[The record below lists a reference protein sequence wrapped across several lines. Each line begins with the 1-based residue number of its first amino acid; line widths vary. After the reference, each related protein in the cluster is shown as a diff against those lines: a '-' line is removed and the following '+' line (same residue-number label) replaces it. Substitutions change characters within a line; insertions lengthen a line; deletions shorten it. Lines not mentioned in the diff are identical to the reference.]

1 MSKKRKTQV
10 PQFGTSKP
18 LARDAKS
25 PGAAVK
31 QPAPAQRVKPKATSA
46 KSGHRGG

>member
-10 PQFGTSKP
+10 PQFGSSKP
-18 LARDAKS
+18 LVRDPKA
-25 PGAAVK
+25 PGGAVK
-31 QPAPAQRVKPKATSA
+31 HPAPVQPVKPKATSA